1 MLAARPVAPSEEWSA
16 MTVDK
21 GLTTEAVE
29 ARALTLGTQLAVPAS
44 PGVCRI
50 TVAAGPVHLSGLR
63 SEPSHSPPR
72 ALVVALHGGGM
83 RAGYFDGQAHPDLS
97 LLTLGAHLG
106 YRVVALDRPGYG
118 ASAAQLPDGRPL
130 AEQAADVA
138 AAVRQLASEGA
149 VGGGVLLLGHSFAGK
164 LAFLLA
170 AEQAPEGLLGVDV
183 SGCGTRLAVSP
194 EQVRQGG
201 SLRRLNWGPLSL
213 YPPGTF
219 QAAAAAVAPMPPREA
234 DSVGDWERLS
244 TEVLPRVR
252 VPVRLTFAEHE
263 AWWRHGDEDVAE
275 IVGRLAGAPRVVV
288 DRLPGAGH
296 NISLG
301 WAART
306 YHLRAFAFVEEC
318 LRAADRTAVF
328 HDPVPDAGP

>member
-1 MLAARPVAPSEEWSA
+1 MR
-16 MTVDK
+16 
-21 GLTTEAVE
+21 
-29 ARALTLGTQLAVPAS
+29 
-44 PGVCRI
+44 RI
-50 TVAAGPVHLSGLR
+50 TVPAGTVTLSGLQ

-83 RAGYFDGQAHPDLS
+83 SAGYFDGQAHPDLS

-118 ASAAQLPDGRPL
+118 ESAAQLPHGRPL

-138 AAVRQLASEGA
+138 AAVRQLACEGA
-149 VGGGVLLLGHSFAGK
+149 VGGGVLLLGHSFGGK

-170 AEQAPEGLLGVDV
+170 AEQAPEGLLGLDV
-183 SGCGTRLAVSP
+183 SGCGTRLAVP
-194 EQVRQGG
+194 REQVRQGAG
-201 SLRRLNWGPLSL
+201 LRRLNWGPLGL
-213 YPPGTF
+213 YPSGTF
-219 QAAAAAVAPMPPREA
+219 QAGAEVVAPMPQREA
-234 DSVGDWERLS
+234 DSVGGWERLS
-244 TEVLPRVR
+244 TQVLPRVR

-275 IVGRLAGAPRVVV
+275 VVGRLAGAPRVVV

-306 YHLRAFAFVEEC
+306 YHLRALAFVEEC
-318 LRAADRTAVF
+318 LRVSDRTAVLRS
-328 HDPVPDAGP
+328 PVPDAGT

>member
-1 MLAARPVAPSEEWSA
+1 
-16 MTVDK
+16 MTLDK
-21 GLTTEAVE
+21 GLTTEIIA
-29 ARALTLGTQLAVPAS
+29 APTRTLGTQPAVPVP
-44 PGVCRI
+44 PGVRRI
-50 TVAAGPVHLSGLR
+50 TVPAGSVTLSGLQ

-83 RAGYFDGQAHPDLS
+83 SAGYFDGQAHPDLS
-97 LLTLGAHLG
+97 LLRLGAHLG

-118 ASAAQLPDGRPL
+118 VSAAQLPHGRPL
-130 AEQAADVA
+130 AEQAAEVA
-138 AAVRQLASEGA
+138 AAVRQLASDGA
-149 VGGGVLLLGHSFAGK
+149 VGGGVLLLGHSFGGK

-170 AEQAPEGLLGVDV
+170 AEQAPEGLLGLDV
-183 SGCGTRLAVSP
+183 SGCGTRLAVGP

-201 SLRRLNWGPLSL
+201 SVRRLNWGPLSL
-213 YPPGTF
+213 YPSGTF
-219 QAAAAAVAPMPPREA
+219 QAGAAAVAPMPQREA
-234 DSVGDWERLS
+234 ESVGGWEGLS
-244 TEVLPRVR
+244 TQVLPRVR

-275 IVGRLAGAPRVVV
+275 VVGRLAGAPRVVV

-306 YHLRAFAFVEEC
+306 YHLRVLAFVEEC
-318 LRAADRTAVF
+318 LRASDRTQVLSGS
-328 HDPVPDAGP
+328 VPDAGP